1 MMDMPPFV
9 GRALLHTAVSHFPV
23 KGVMLMG
30 SRPWAKAL
38 RFLLR
43 VAMVILIMLLF
54 TQKVC

>member
-1 MMDMPPFV
+1 M

-54 TQKVC
+54 SQKVC

>member
-1 MMDMPPFV
+1 
-9 GRALLHTAVSHFPV
+9 
-23 KGVMLMG
+23 MLMG